1 MTPLIP
7 KSDFVGLEK
16 IAHLCTGGEAPWLRS
31 HDQASARMGAFKS
44 AGMAGR
50 HQLFAVYERA
60 KSRAARMLGME
71 PARVAFLAHASE
83 GLNQAVKSVIGH
95 HGLA

>member
-31 HDQASARMGAFKS
+31 HDQASARMGALKS

-60 KSRAARMLGME
+60 KSRAARMLGWCRRAWPSSLM
-71 PARVAFLAHASE
+71 PPRDSTRR
-83 GLNQAVKSVIGH
+83 
-95 HGLA
+95 